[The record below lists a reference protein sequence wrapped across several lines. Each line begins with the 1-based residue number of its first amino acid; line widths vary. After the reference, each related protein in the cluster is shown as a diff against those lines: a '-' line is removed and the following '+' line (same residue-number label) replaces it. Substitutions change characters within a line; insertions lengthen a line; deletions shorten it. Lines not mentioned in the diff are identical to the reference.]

1 MLWCHL
7 ALLTHLLFFT
17 FDEQCLSWV
26 IGQFHGLLHWRHP
39 HFFKD
44 HGRPLT
50 HIHFV
55 LKKFWKVGL
64 YAKLKKCEYHQ
75 SEMEFLGDIIF
86 RDGIHMDPSKVQT
99 IVDWVILTCVW
110 DAQCFFGFTN
120 FYRHFIAHYSSIMAF
135 FIRLTK
141 KDQPFFREIE
151 VNNVFQYLK
160 AFFMTTPLL
169 INVDP
174 SKPFVLEMDTYDFAV
189 NIMLSQLEKD
199 NLFIFSAYV
208 FIIFFL
214 QRWIMRSMI
223 KNF

>member
-1 MLWCHL
+1 
-7 ALLTHLLFFT
+7 
-17 FDEQCLSWV
+17 
-26 IGQFHGLLHWRHP
+26 
-39 HFFKD
+39 
-44 HGRPLT
+44 
-50 HIHFV
+50 
-55 LKKFWKVGL
+55 
-64 YAKLKKCEYHQ
+64 
-75 SEMEFLGDIIF
+75 
-86 RDGIHMDPSKVQT
+86 
-99 IVDWVILTCVW
+99 
-110 DAQCFFGFTN
+110 
-120 FYRHFIAHYSSIMAF
+120 MAF

-214 QRWIMRSMI
+214 QR
-223 KNF
+223 